1 MTWVP
6 GNCIGPPI
14 AVVWQDKTKVS
25 RLDEV
30 LASFGITGTV
40 LTNATISVVRAVSA
54 NGDTI
59 LGDNFNTTAVWI
71 ARVLP

>member
-1 MTWVP
+1 MKRSL
-6 GNCIGPPI
+6 GIGPPI
-14 AVVWQDKTKVS
+14 AVVWADKTKVS

-30 LASFGITGTV
+30 LATFGITGTV

-54 NGDTI
+54 NDDTI
-59 LGDNFNTTAVWI
+59 VGDNFNTTAVWI